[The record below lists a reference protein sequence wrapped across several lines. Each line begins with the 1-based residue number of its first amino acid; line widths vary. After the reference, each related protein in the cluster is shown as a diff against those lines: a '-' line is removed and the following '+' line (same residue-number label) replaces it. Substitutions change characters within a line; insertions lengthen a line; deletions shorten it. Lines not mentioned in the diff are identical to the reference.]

1 MTRDTSALHR
11 LVDSGLLAE
20 EQFAECLRT
29 VVDKNVVAS
38 WIEQAA
44 VRAEQVN
51 ALDARTVT
59 RVLRMIRVRP
69 LNASGQ
75 S

>member
-1 MTRDTSALHR
+1 MDG
-11 LVDSGLLAE
+11 GLLPE
-20 EQFAECLRT
+20 EQFAACLRT
-29 VVDKNVVAS
+29 VVDKNVIAR

-44 VRAEQVN
+44 VSAEQVN

-69 LNASGQ
+69 LNGSGQ
-75 S
+75 G